1 MSRVSQKKNRRT
13 SRAERRRASRTT
25 HPSPSPFAAPRIL
38 NTRTAQ
44 VCCFLGSALLV
55 AIFLHLS
62 SDKFPDPDVF
72 YHFRHAEIYGEA
84 GAGGIFRTDFPWV
97 HYSVISRLS
106 SDLWYGFHLIL
117 VPFTW
122 FGDSVLGMQLAGI
135 FVTFAFLVLCYVAY
149 WNLHIRPALFW
160 PFFLLFSSAFLLHRL
175 GMLRPQVLSLGLS
188 AYLFALL
195 AVGNIWGVFF
205 AALASTWLHLN
216 FFFVSFLILGVFALS
231 KVLNEKIIPW
241 QESLALAGG
250 ILAGW
255 LLRPNPV
262 GAAKILYVQL
272 FQLTLEKVG
281 GLPVDLAAEMS
292 PLKFK
297 TQSNY
302 LLFTLILFFSLLYL
316 LRAWFRKDRTLSTQD
331 RTILLASA
339 SLAIIFFMLSVLV
352 ARRAFD
358 FCSGFGVILIGLVF
372 SRYLYENWGARLALT
387 AALVFLVPYGWTLRN
402 QVLAV
407 GWDPH
412 RFESG
417 AKWMAANS
425 QPGDIVFNA
434 RWEYFPEL
442 FFWNTKNF
450 YSNGM
455 DPIFQ
460 YAFDSDLYRKAYDLA
475 TDGMA
480 PMVRADTGGKE
491 PGFIDPHKILKED
504 FKARYVFLA
513 KPFDR
518 SLYLRLRHDSRFSL
532 KLENESSAVFQI
544 N

>member
-1 MSRVSQKKNRRT
+1 VTKLSQKKNRRL
-13 SRAERRRASRTT
+13 SRAERRRATRTT
-25 HPSPSPFAAPRIL
+25 HSSPSHFGVLQAFK
-38 NTRTAQ
+38 TRTAQ
-44 VCCFLGSALLV
+44 VCCFLASSLLV
-55 AIFLHLS
+55 AIFLHFS

-72 YHFRHAEIYGEA
+72 YHFRHAEIYGDG

-122 FGDSVLGMQLAGI
+122 LGDSILGMQLAGI
-135 FVTFAFLVLCYVAY
+135 FVTFTFLLLCYVAY
-149 WNLHIRPALFW
+149 WQLRVSPALFW
-160 PFFLLFSSAFLLHRL
+160 PFFLLFSSAYLLHRL

-188 AYLFALL
+188 TCLFVLL
-195 AVGNIWGVFF
+195 AAGNVWGVFVTT
-205 AALASTWLHLN
+205 LASTWLHLN
-216 FFFVSFLILGVFALS
+216 FFFVSFLILGVFAVV
-231 KVLNEKIIPW
+231 KVFNEKIVPW
-241 QESLALAGG
+241 RESLALAGG
-250 ILAGW
+250 VLVGW

-262 GAAKILYVQL
+262 GAAQILYVQL
-272 FQLTLEKVG
+272 VQLGLEKAV
-281 GLPVDLAAEMS
+281 GLPLDLASEMS
-292 PLKFK
+292 PLKLK
-297 TQSNY
+297 SQSNY
-302 LLFTLILFFSLLYL
+302 LPFTLVLFFSLLYL
-316 LRAWFRKDRTLSTQD
+316 FWAGFRKHRPLSIQD
-331 RTILLASA
+331 RTVLWTSA
-339 SLAIIFFMLSVLV
+339 ALSIIFFLLSVLV

-358 FCSGFGVILIGLVF
+358 FCSAFGVILIGLVF
-372 SRYLYENWGARLALT
+372 SRYLYANWGARLALMG
-387 AALVFLVPYGWTLRN
+387 ALVFLVPYGLTLRN
-402 QVLAV
+402 QVLSV

-425 QPGDIVFNA
+425 EPGEIVFNA

-460 YAFDSDLYRKAYDLA
+460 YAFNSDLYRKAYDL
-475 TDGMA
+475 TNDSMA
-480 PMVRADTGGKE
+480 PMVRADSGGKE
-491 PGFIDPHKILKED
+491 RGFIDPYKILKED

-518 SLYLRLRHDSRFSL
+518 SLYMRLRHDSRFSL